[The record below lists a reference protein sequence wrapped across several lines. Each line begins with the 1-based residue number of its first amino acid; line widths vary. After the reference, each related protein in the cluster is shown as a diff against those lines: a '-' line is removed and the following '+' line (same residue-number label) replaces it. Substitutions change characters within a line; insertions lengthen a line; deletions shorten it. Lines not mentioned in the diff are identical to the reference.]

1 MGIKAKGFFGSA
13 KGGFKL
19 GKSKPKVQGRFIRKK
34 LNSDK
39 NVKFAKKF
47 FKSDRRLQKRY
58 IRRKTNLLKRK
69 AAEKALEGGKA
80 VKTKFKKSMTSKG
93 FNPIKFIT
101 AIFVGWIINV
111 LPKIISTLKEWMKKL
126 KPVFDT
132 LKSWVKGVV
141 DFFTMIGN
149 SVGKFLGTITGNNAT
164 VDAEKKQIE
173 EKNKQLKG
181 VFDKSKKGIEDLTD
195 KAKGEEK
202 KLKKD
207 IDEVNQKSGSENT
220 ESEVKDSRNLGKQT
234 PSIPQLQRDEVK
246 TTIVPYTIKKVP
258 IKNRRGKVI
267 SFKKVKIDKE
277 TGKEWKG
284 TIKSDLSTITFD
296 GKTYPRGISGPM
308 NTFGGKG
315 GSTYG
320 NLKSDSTTKNR
331 VVTFDVPYTAPK
343 NGGGQGGNSSS
354 SAPVKQSDP
363 DSVNSSELMLNSIE
377 K

>member
-1 MGIKAKGFFGSA
+1 MAIKAKGFFGTA
-13 KGGFKL
+13 KSGFKL
-19 GKSKPKVQGRFIRKK
+19 GSNNKLRGRFIRSKV
-34 LNSDK
+34 NSNN

-47 FKSDRRLQKRY
+47 FKSDRRTQRRY
-58 IRRKTNLLKRK
+58 IRRKTNLLKRN
-69 AAEKALEGGKA
+69 AAERALEGGQA
-80 VKTKFKKSMTSKG
+80 VKTRVAKSITKKG
-93 FNPIKFIT
+93 FNPIKFIMT
-101 AIFVGWIINV
+101 IFVGWIVNQ
-111 LPKIISTLKEWMKKL
+111 LPKIISTLKKWMEKL

-173 EKNKQLKG
+173 QKNKELKG

-207 IDEVNQKSGSENT
+207 VDEINQKSGSENT

-234 PSIPQLQRDEVK
+234 PSTPQLQKDEVK

-258 IKNRRGKVI
+258 IKNRRGRVI

-284 TIKSDLSTITFD
+284 NMNVSANVNVNMNIDQSQSITPSPKNGD
-296 GKTYPRGISGPM
+296 V
-308 NTFGGKG
+308 
-315 GSTYG
+315 
-320 NLKSDSTTKNR
+320 NLKSNSTNKNKVVTVDVPIIRKPPQMARDSSTT
-331 VVTFDVPYTAPK
+331 TA
-343 NGGGQGGNSSS
+343 
-354 SAPVKQSDP
+354 KQDNP
-363 DSVNSSELMLNSIE
+363 DSVNSKELMLTNIE

>member
-1 MGIKAKGFFGSA
+1 MAIKEKGFFGTA
-13 KGGFKL
+13 KSGFKL
-19 GKSKPKVQGRFIRKK
+19 GSNNKLRGRFIRSKV
-34 LNSDK
+34 NSNN

-47 FKSDRRLQKRY
+47 FK
-58 IRRKTNLLKRK
+58 KTNKEKRTWIKRK
-69 AAEKALEGGKA
+69 SSIMKRRAAEKALEGGKA
-80 VKTKFKKSMTSKG
+80 VKDKFKKSITAKG

-101 AIFVGWIINV
+101 TIFVGWIINQ
-111 LPKIISTLKEWMKKL
+111 LPKIISTLKAWMKKL

-234 PSIPQLQRDEVK
+234 PSTPQLQRDEVK

-284 TIKSDLSTITFD
+284 NMNVSANVNVNIDQAQSITPSPKN
-296 GKTYPRGISGPM
+296 G
-308 NTFGGKG
+308 NV
-315 GSTYG
+315 
-320 NLKSDSTTKNR
+320 NLKSDSTNKNK
-331 VVTFDVPYTAPK
+331 VVTVDVPIIRKPPQTARD
-343 NGGGQGGNSSS
+343 SSTTT
-354 SAPVKQSDP
+354 AKQDNP
-363 DSVNSSELMLNSIE
+363 DSVNSKELMLTNIE

>member
-1 MGIKAKGFFGSA
+1 MAIKAKGFFGTA
-13 KGGFKL
+13 KSGFKL
-19 GKSKPKVQGRFIRKK
+19 GSNNKLRGRFIRSKV
-34 LNSDK
+34 NSNK

-47 FKSDRRLQKRY
+47 FK
-58 IRRKTNLLKRK
+58 KTNKEKRTWIKRK
-69 AAEKALEGGKA
+69 SSIMKRKVAEKALEGGKA
-80 VKTKFKKSMTSKG
+80 VKAKFKKSITAKG

-101 AIFVGWIINV
+101 TIFVGWIINQ
-111 LPKIISTLKEWMKKL
+111 LPKIISTLKAWMKKL

-173 EKNKQLKG
+173 EKNQQLKG

-234 PSIPQLQRDEVK
+234 PSTPQLQRDEVK

-284 TIKSDLSTITFD
+284 NMNVSANVNVNIDQAQSIT
-296 GKTYPRGISGPM
+296 PS
-308 NTFGGKG
+308 
-315 GSTYG
+315 
-320 NLKSDSTTKNR
+320 
-331 VVTFDVPYTAPK
+331 PK
-343 NGGGQGGNSSS
+343 NGNVNLKADSTNKNKVVTVDVPIIRKPPQTVRDSSTTT
-354 SAPVKQSDP
+354 AKQDNP
-363 DSVNSSELMLNSIE
+363 DSVNSKELMLTSIE

>member
-1 MGIKAKGFFGSA
+1 M
-13 KGGFKL
+13 
-19 GKSKPKVQGRFIRKK
+19 
-34 LNSDK
+34 
-39 NVKFAKKF
+39 
-47 FKSDRRLQKRY
+47 
-58 IRRKTNLLKRK
+58 
-69 AAEKALEGGKA
+69 
-80 VKTKFKKSMTSKG
+80 
-93 FNPIKFIT
+93 
-101 AIFVGWIINV
+101 
-111 LPKIISTLKEWMKKL
+111 
-126 KPVFDT
+126 
-132 LKSWVKGVV
+132 
-141 DFFTMIGN
+141 
-149 SVGKFLGTITGNNAT
+149 
-164 VDAEKKQIE
+164 
-173 EKNKQLKG
+173 
-181 VFDKSKKGIEDLTD
+181 
-195 KAKGEEK
+195 
-202 KLKKD
+202 
-207 IDEVNQKSGSENT
+207 
-220 ESEVKDSRNLGKQT
+220 GKQT
-234 PSIPQLQRDEVK
+234 PSTPQLQRDEVK

-363 DSVNSSELMLNSIE
+363 DSVNSTELMLNSIE

>member
-1 MGIKAKGFFGSA
+1 MAIKAKGFFGTA
-13 KGGFKL
+13 KSGFKL
-19 GKSKPKVQGRFIRKK
+19 GSNNKLRGRFIRSKV
-34 LNSDK
+34 NSNN

-47 FKSDRRLQKRY
+47 FKSDRRAQKRY

-80 VKTKFKKSMTSKG
+80 VKAKFKKSITAKG

-101 AIFVGWIINV
+101 AIFVGWIINQ
-111 LPKIISTLKEWMKKL
+111 LPKIISTLKAWMKKL

-173 EKNKQLKG
+173 EKNQQLKG
-181 VFDKSKKGIEDLTD
+181 VFDKSKKGFKDLTD

-202 KLKKD
+202 KLGKD
-207 IDEVNQKSGSENT
+207 VDEVNQKSGSENT

-234 PSIPQLQRDEVK
+234 PSTPQLQRDEVK

-258 IKNRRGKVI
+258 IKNKRGKVI

-284 TIKSDLSTITFD
+284 NMNVSANVNVNIDQAQSIT
-296 GKTYPRGISGPM
+296 PS
-308 NTFGGKG
+308 
-315 GSTYG
+315 
-320 NLKSDSTTKNR
+320 
-331 VVTFDVPYTAPK
+331 PK
-343 NGGGQGGNSSS
+343 NGNVNLKADSTNKNKVVTVDVPIIRKPPQTVRDSSTTT
-354 SAPVKQSDP
+354 AKQDNP
-363 DSVNSSELMLNSIE
+363 DSVNSKELMLTNIE